1 MAKEGQRSA
10 AADKGKGKVEDVR
23 ELNGQKRDAKDDK
36 TKAGKKEDK
45 DDELQEGTVTNQPI
59 LLVHFI
65 SQPSVASTWTP
76 HANHH
81 RTYRGAK

>member
-10 AADKGKGKVEDVR
+10 AADKGKGKAEDVR

-65 SQPSVASTWTP
+65 SQPSVTSTWTH